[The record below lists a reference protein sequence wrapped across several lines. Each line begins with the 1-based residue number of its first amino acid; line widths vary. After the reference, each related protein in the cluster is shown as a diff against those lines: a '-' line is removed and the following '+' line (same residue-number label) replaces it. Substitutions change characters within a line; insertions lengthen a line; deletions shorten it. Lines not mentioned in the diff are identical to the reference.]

1 MIKAAN
7 ENKANRKKSISIGN
21 SGRTL
26 DSNTYK
32 LAMSYYMNSLKQ
44 IFAPFESEPILNEW
58 EAFLRDRPSGQVCRP
73 YIDCG
78 EVILKTT
85 YKYQVILVNQSKYMV
100 KLHEPFVEPEK
111 ADQNIRVSAKFE
123 PNIVR
128 AGKKSKVT
136 VTMFIPHHIEYNAS
150 LVFTATRH
158 FKKKKNANT
167 IATKKTLKSLVR
179 CPLYV
184 ISYGA
189 HHGENNKP
197 RAALT
202 LRERMTMRLPEEG
215 EGNKDDGSNDGSDE
229 DHYGGSNDFNDEEET
244 EEEEAFRKRQELKAK
259 LRGPYVQDLERK
271 TAEMWDEIHRYKE
284 QKTTNNINASVVGR
298 KNVVDLMKLS
308 LIGRKPG
315 TMPIV
320 PPFEQ
325 ILKMEML
332 SPSPNFVDPSPTPK
346 WMVNGEMSAPQEMNE
361 DGSVK
366 ITQRN
371 DTDDNNGSRQTPNVV
386 SKLMNSKSGSTKKRR
401 SKRRLP
407 FLPPIASYCPI
418 DFRKD
423 GDVYRVLHG
432 KSLIGRTGSLA
443 SLTLPN
449 HPNFT
454 IKRSQSAQVL
464 ANRKERIA
472 IVRAKSSGKISRM

>member
-1 MIKAAN
+1 M
-7 ENKANRKKSISIGN
+7 
-21 SGRTL
+21 
-26 DSNTYK
+26 
-32 LAMSYYMNSLKQ
+32 
-44 IFAPFESEPILNEW
+44 
-58 EAFLRDRPSGQVCRP
+58 
-73 YIDCG
+73 
-78 EVILKTT
+78 
-85 YKYQVILVNQSKYMV
+85 
-100 KLHEPFVEPEK
+100 
-111 ADQNIRVSAKFE
+111 
-123 PNIVR
+123 
-128 AGKKSKVT
+128 
-136 VTMFIPHHIEYNAS
+136 
-150 LVFTATRH
+150 
-158 FKKKKNANT
+158 
-167 IATKKTLKSLVR
+167 
-179 CPLYV
+179 
-184 ISYGA
+184 
-189 HHGENNKP
+189 
-197 RAALT
+197 
-202 LRERMTMRLPEEG
+202 
-215 EGNKDDGSNDGSDE
+215 
-229 DHYGGSNDFNDEEET
+229 
-244 EEEEAFRKRQELKAK
+244 
-259 LRGPYVQDLERK
+259 
-271 TAEMWDEIHRYKE
+271 
-284 QKTTNNINASVVGR
+284 VGR

-332 SPSPNFVDPSPTPK
+332 SPSPYFVDPSPTPK

-386 SKLMNSKSGSTKKRR
+386 SKLMNSKSGSRKKRR

-449 HPNFT
+449 HPNFI